1 MEAEMKLL
9 RCRELGFD
17 CDGEIRAEDGG
28 EILRQAAEH
37 AQSVHHVTITPEM
50 AEQARQ
56 LIREE

>member
-1 MEAEMKLL
+1 MKLL

-17 CDGEIRAEDGG
+17 CDQEIRAEDEG

-37 AQSVHHVTITPEM
+37 AQSVHHFTVTPEV
-50 AEQARQ
+50 AEQAKQ